1 MRRVFSNETK
11 IKLRQ
16 DGAAVS
22 PATKARPL
30 DTTPRRREDDAA
42 ERS

>member
-16 DGAAVS
+16 DGAVV
-22 PATKARPL
+22 ARRL
-30 DTTPRRREDDAA
+30 YLERREDDAA